1 MKWIIYW
8 TMYVTS
14 SGNLDISGRIV
25 VENDSVSFYVREY
38 GYMTLPITHLEKI
51 RVDKDT
57 GRINFAVILAKKD
70 ELFVTIFVNDSYIEY
85 WYDRK
90 RIKLKRK

>member
-8 TMYVTS
+8 TMYMSS

-25 VENDSVSFYVREY
+25 VQNDSVSFYVREY
-38 GYMTLPITHLEKI
+38 GYLTLPVSHIEKT
-51 RVDKDT
+51 RVNRDT
-57 GRINFAVILAKKD
+57 GRIDAAVILAKKD
-70 ELFVTIFVNDSYIEY
+70 ETFVTIFVNDSYIEY
-85 WYDRK
+85 WYERK

>member
-1 MKWIIYW
+1 M
-8 TMYVTS
+8 TS
-14 SGNLDISGRIV
+14 SGNLDISGRIL

-38 GYMTLPITHLEKI
+38 GYMTLPVTHVEQV

-57 GRINFAVILAKKD
+57 GRIDTAVILAKKD

>member
-1 MKWIIYW
+1 
-8 TMYVTS
+8 MYVTT
-14 SGNLDISGRIV
+14 SGSYDISGRILV
-25 VENDSVSFYVREY
+25 QNDSVSFYVREY
-38 GYMTLPITHLEKI
+38 GYITLPVTHLEQV

-57 GRINFAVILAKKD
+57 GRIDAALILAKKD